1 MPELQAVDHDPF
13 APPVTVPVDHDP
25 FSPQAAFEAAATRV
39 RAPYVKANARVSGL
53 PDVGTAL
60 GNKLVNTLM
69 AGPNL
74 MGQVAEGSIDPNSPE
89 AIRRSADV
97 AASTLGY
104 GMMGARPGAAG
115 MAGGRL
121 TQPAP
126 VAEGAAKTGGLGDFI
141 QAYHGS
147 PHDFDRFDLSKIGTG
162 EGAQAYGHGLYF
174 AENEGVA
181 KGYRSALSK
190 GAVDWDDPH
199 AIAAHFVDA
208 ANGNRGDA
216 LFQAKTHVGIKHFDA
231 LTKAQDLIE
240 SGAPVGASKA
250 GKMYQVAIKAPPEH
264 FLDWDKPLS
273 EQSPKVQEAIKKLP
287 LSQSDMKDIL
297 GDQGFSGMHLVQA
310 MNWHP
315 SVAEGSADRTTAAL
329 REAGIPGIKYLDQ
342 GSRGKGDGTRNYVV
356 FDDKLIDIM
365 KKYGIAGIGALPAL
379 NAYTHRTQS
388 IDHDPFAQ

>member
-1 MPELQAVDHDPF
+1 MPDLQAVDHDPF

-25 FSPQAAFEAAATRV
+25 FSPQAAFEAAAARV

-53 PDVGTAL
+53 PDVGTVL

-89 AIRRSADV
+89 AIRRSTDV

-126 VAEGAAKTGGLGDFI
+126 VAEAAAKTGGMGDFI

-181 KGYRSALSK
+181 NEYKNIVPKSGIRIGGKDMPAPSSGPERSAWVMLANDKGDVDRTMERAPAAVREVLQDWKSK
-190 GAVDWDDPH
+190 GISFPK
-199 AIAAHFVDA
+199 
-208 ANGNRGDA
+208 GN
-216 LFQAKTHVGIKHFDA
+216 T
-231 LTKAQDLIE
+231 
-240 SGAPVGASKA
+240 
-250 GKMYQVAIKAPPEH
+250 YQVVIKAPPER

-287 LSQSDMKDIL
+287 LSESDMKDIL

-310 MNWHP
+310 LNWHP
-315 SVAEGSADRTTAAL
+315 SVAEGNAGRTTTAL

-388 IDHDPFAQ
+388 VDHDPFAE